1 MIDDFLLRA
10 LVAGGIIALAAAPLG
25 CLVVW
30 RRMAYFGDATGHAG
44 LLGVAFGLAL
54 GLPMML
60 GVAML
65 AGAMALVVTY
75 ATRRGDYAIDT
86 VLGVF
91 AHSALAIGLVTAS
104 LLPNVRLN
112 LMETLLGDIL
122 SVSWGDIWMIG
133 AGALAILAVMGLRW
147 RSLLNATLSPEL
159 LVAEGGSLMRDR
171 LTFTLTL
178 ALFVALAMKLVGV
191 LLITA
196 MLILPAA
203 AARPLSRSPENMVVL
218 AACIGLAS
226 VATGLWFSWTTDAPA
241 GPSIVAASSLFFVLS
256 NLIAM
261 LRR

>member
-10 LVAGGIIALAAAPLG
+10 LIAGTVIALAAAPLG
-25 CLVVW
+25 CLIVW

-44 LLGVAFGLAL
+44 LLGVALGLAF
-54 GLPMML
+54 GLPMIV
-60 GVAML
+60 GVVVL
-65 AGAMALVVTY
+65 AAAMALVVSYTM
-75 ATRRGDYAIDT
+75 RRGDYAIDT

-91 AHSALAIGLVTAS
+91 AHSALAIGLVAAS
-104 LLPNVRLN
+104 LLPGVRLN

-122 SVSWGDIWMIG
+122 SVTWGDIAMISVG
-133 AGALAILAVMGLRW
+133 AAGILAVMAFRW
-147 RSLLNATLSPEL
+147 RTLLNGTLSPEL

-203 AARPLSRSPENMVVL
+203 AARPMARSPEQMVGIAALIGVL
-218 AACIGLAS
+218 AVGL
-226 VATGLWFSWTTDAPA
+226 GLWFSWVTDAPA
-241 GPSIVAASSLFFVLS
+241 GPSIVVMSSVGFILS
-256 NLIAM
+256 NLWK
-261 LRR
+261 LFRN